1 MKVMERNTTRLRE
14 ELHQYINQADD
25 RFVQLV
31 YAMAQADKQQENNP
45 ALLASIERGLEQSKK
60 GEGKPHAEV
69 MRELRAKY
77 SA

>member
-1 MKVMERNTTRLRE
+1 MGRNITQLRE

-31 YAMAQADKQQENNP
+31 YAMVQADKQQENNP

-60 GEGKPHAEV
+60 EEGKPHAEV